1 MRGEESLFESES
13 VETKFFAVFAG
24 SASRGGRYGS
34 SYKLIHAHVLD
45 GKREMTDD
53 VRAIAQRMYEA
64 FNARDLTAAKTI
76 FSGDFV
82 SHPLG
87 TVGVDSVVKAWSGLH
102 AMCPDI
108 QVIVEDML
116 VDADKAAVRTSL
128 HGIPAGV
135 EEQALPSMM
144 EIFRVQDGRIAELWG
159 LSSLSRPG
167 R

>member
-1 MRGEESLFESES
+1 
-13 VETKFFAVFAG
+13 
-24 SASRGGRYGS
+24 
-34 SYKLIHAHVLD
+34 
-45 GKREMTDD
+45 MTDD

-64 FNARDLTAAKTI
+64 FNARDLTAAEAI
-76 FSGDFV
+76 FSTDFV

-87 TVGVDSVVKAWSGLH
+87 TVGVDSVLKVWSGLH
-102 AMCPDI
+102 TTFPDI

-116 VDADKAAVRTSL
+116 VDVDKAAVRTTL

-135 EEQALPSMM
+135 EEQAPPSMM

-159 LSSLSRPG
+159 ISSLNRSG

>member
-1 MRGEESLFESES
+1 M
-13 VETKFFAVFAG
+13 
-24 SASRGGRYGS
+24 
-34 SYKLIHAHVLD
+34 
-45 GKREMTDD
+45 
-53 VRAIAQRMYEA
+53 Q
-64 FNARDLTAAKTI
+64 NACDLTAAKTI

-102 AMCPDI
+102 AMFPDI

-135 EEQALPSMM
+135 EEH
-144 EIFRVQDGRIAELWG
+144 R
-159 LSSLSRPG
+159 LSPR
-167 R
+167 